1 MTSSPASATGTD
13 SCPRHGKL
21 RADTPSTHSQKRPLV
36 RLGGAGRART
46 RRCPSPSVAVRKT
59 ADGAHRPSWDT
70 NSVRYTSVDTATQR
84 STARQDDT
92 RRDRAETARIA
103 ENSQLAGRLRRWWQV
118 LGSNQRRL
126 SRRFYSTLA
135 PPKPSSADQFLRASR
150 SACGSMPS
158 AMRPC
163 APGLSHRRGRK
174 NPRTVAVGT
183 ATPTV
188 RPLSGPAGRTAG
200 APTPPERFTHSLA
213 GRSARLRTLDREG
226 RRSRTPRSS
235 PVPAA
240 CGSPAGTPLPP
251 RPQFAAQDHRLTTRL
266 LRRCRAAT
274 GG

>member
-103 ENSQLAGRLRRWWQV
+103 ENLQLAGRFPRVWQV

-126 SRRFYSTLA
+126 SRRFYSPILLFESYA
-135 PPKPSSADQFLRASR
+135 GDLRLCVSR
-150 SACGSMPS
+150 RDLGQPPS
-158 AMRPC
+158 AMRPW
-163 APGLSHRRGRK
+163 APGSGVRAVRRPWRNRPRTATDQPTDDSGNGHGRGRW
-174 NPRTVAVGT
+174 
-183 ATPTV
+183 
-188 RPLSGPAGRTAG
+188 
-200 APTPPERFTHSLA
+200 E
-213 GRSARLRTLDREG
+213 RLR
-226 RRSRTPRSS
+226 
-235 PVPAA
+235 
-240 CGSPAGTPLPP
+240 
-251 RPQFAAQDHRLTTRL
+251 
-266 LRRCRAAT
+266 
-274 GG
+274 